1 MVRRSWMAL
10 LVVAL
15 VAAMGLVAGCVE
27 SSEEEARTPPDAP
40 TVANSALQTDSE
52 GNTVTA
58 PGATAPAEP
67 EQPGGEEPGDGGEA
81 PAGDVD
87 AGLQVFSVNCAG
99 CHLNNGQDAGG
110 IGPQLAG
117 GGRDAEPIEDV
128 IVNGQGAMPGGL
140 VSGEELENVV
150 AYVLSIQ

>member
-27 SSEEEARTPPDAP
+27 SSDEEARTPTDAP

-52 GNTVTA
+52 GNFI
-58 PGATAPAEP
+58 TAPAETAP
-67 EQPGGEEPGDGGEA
+67 PAEGGGGEAPAEGGGEA

-87 AGLQVFSVNCAG
+87 AGVQVFATNCSG

-117 GGRDAEPIEDV
+117 GGREAEAIESTV
-128 IVNGQGAMPGGL
+128 VNGQGAMPGGL
-140 VSGEELENVV
+140 VSGEDLENVV
-150 AYVLSIQ
+150 AYVVSIQ

>member
-15 VAAMGLVAGCVE
+15 VAAVGLVAGCVE
-27 SSEEEARTPPDAP
+27 SSEEAAQTPSDAP

-52 GNTVTA
+52 GNFV
-58 PGATAPAEP
+58 TAPAETAP
-67 EQPGGEEPGDGGEA
+67 PADGGAEEPAGGEA

-87 AGLQVFSVNCAG
+87 AGLEVFAVSCAG

-110 IGPQLAG
+110 IGPALAG
-117 GGRDAEPIEDV
+117 GGRDAAAVENV
-128 IVNGQGAMPGGL
+128 VVNGQGAMPGGL
-140 VSGEELENVV
+140 VSGEDLENVV